1 VRDDGLVV
9 NIQNA
14 GDFVL
19 RSDFHALIRDLVQP
33 CGGAP
38 VHEPVA
44 SVSLAM
50 LAGTGGL
57 APSSAFAKPP
67 AETSP
72 AAKWL
77 LLGSLLCAL
86 LELPARRRRS
96 QAVAADSRGADPA
109 AAARK
114 VA

>member
-1 VRDDGLVV
+1 VRSVAIPV
-9 NIQNA
+9 SVA

-19 RSDFHALIRDLVQP
+19 RPDFHALMRELAQP

-38 VHEPVA
+38 TYEPMP
-44 SVSLAM
+44 SPSLAM
-50 LAGTGGL
+50 LAGTGGM

-72 AAKWL
+72 ATKWL

-86 LELPARRRRS
+86 LELPARRRRGRDP
-96 QAVAADSRGADPA
+96 VAGSREADPVA
-109 AAARK
+109 PSRK